1 MTYTAVSTTGDDMPF
16 AHDLTESN
24 MRFYYTSRGL
34 VWNSLIY
41 KQSWAAT
48 ANYRLELNGLRIGIL
63 RLSSADDTLYLRD
76 IQILPINQSCG
87 AGSFAIAFAER
98 LAIEQK
104 YSKIG
109 LRVFS
114 ENPAKHLYNR
124 LGFQDITHESNIWL
138 LIKRLT

>member
-1 MTYTAVSTTGDDMPF
+1 MLF

-24 MRFYYTSRGL
+24 MRFYYISRGL
-34 VWNSLIY
+34 VWDSSIY
-41 KQSWAAT
+41 KQSWTTT

-63 RLSSADDTLYLRD
+63 RLSIADDILYIRD
-76 IQILPINQSCG
+76 VQILPINQSCG

-98 LAIEQK
+98 LAIEK
-104 YSKIG
+104 NYSKIG

-114 ENPAKHLYNR
+114 ENPAKNLYNR
-124 LGFQDITHESNIWL
+124 LGFRDITHESNIWL